1 MATVQVTGIKNAKD
15 RLNYLQ
21 EEAHYTDDYV
31 QSRNSYIGGNVEPEM
46 ADGLFA
52 KLNRFTHSKNQA
64 YQIIQSF
71 SIDEFD
77 YKNYDPKRA
86 NELGCELAEQVL
98 QDKGVNAPYIVF
110 TQADGKGHHVHNH
123 ILLCNFTDKGKTIP
137 HGLSFFKVRDI
148 NDGVMTGA
156 QSSVQPKLIN
166 SRNVDNADRQD
177 PLTGKYGK
185 SHKHKTDRQIKTD
198 DLRSD
203 VMSAIDQSRNRE
215 ELIRNLELLNIQIV
229 KRREDDDPFYAKNG
243 KLKQSINLYRDGIKR
258 RSKTLTGLSLEQIEK
273 RLKKNAEREVT
284 ASNALREEQTN
295 RRRQKR
301 LRNIRQEQS
310 QANVSKF
317 EPPKKRKQ
325 TVKEFEKQ
333 LEEKSPKVQLEYWRH
348 KLNKL
353 IAKGKN
359 DNDKSYHEAWQ
370 KTLQLRELVADEQSQ
385 RSVNA
390 TQYTSSQ
397 YERDDG
403 PSF

>member
-71 SIDEFD
+71 SVDEFD

-86 NELGCELAEQVL
+86 NELGCKLAEEVL

-123 ILLCNFTDKGKTIP
+123 ILLCNFTDKGKAIP

-148 NDGVMTGA
+148 NDGVMTEA

-203 VMSAIDQSRNRE
+203 VMNAIDQSRNRE

-229 KRREDDDPFYAKNG
+229 KRR
-243 KLKQSINLYRDGIKR
+243 
-258 RSKTLTGLSLEQIEK
+258 SKTLTGLSLEQIDK

-301 LRNIRQEQS
+301 LRNIRQERS
-310 QANVSKF
+310 QADVSKF
-317 EPPKKRKQ
+317 EPPKKQKQ

-333 LEEKSPKVQLEYWRH
+333 LEEKSPKVQLEYWER

-359 DNDKSYHEAWQ
+359 DNDKTYHEAWQ

-385 RSVNA
+385 RSVNT